1 MRKQFVAG
9 LGLALSLAAVA
20 GAQQPADS
28 AHHGR
33 GDRGGKF
40 EGRRGGPGGG
50 PMGFLFKDITLTD
63 AQKAQFKTL
72 READRTQFESTRDAR
87 KKDFEQVRALRQKGD
102 TAGARALM
110 EKNRQTMQVQRDQQL
125 AKVRNLLTAEQ
136 RVQFDKNVAELK
148 QREAQRGERFGREG
162 GRGRGRRGGQDGKPG
177 ESR

>member
-40 EGRRGGPGGG
+40 EGRRGGPGAG
-50 PMGFLFKDITLTD
+50 PMGFLFKDVNLTD
-63 AQKAQFKTL
+63 AQKAQLKTM
-72 READRTQFESTRDAR
+72 READRKQFDATRDAR
-87 KKDFEQVRALRQKGD
+87 KQQFDQARALRQKGD

-110 EKNRQTMQVQRDQQL
+110 
-125 AKVRNLLTAEQ
+125 
-136 RVQFDKNVAELK
+136 DKN
-148 QREAQRGERFGREG
+148 
-162 GRGRGRRGGQDGKPG
+162 
-177 ESR
+177 

>member
-9 LGLALSLAAVA
+9 LGLALSLAVVA

-28 AHHGR
+28 AHRER

-50 PMGFLFKDITLTD
+50 PMGFLLKDVNLTD
-63 AQKAQFKTL
+63 AQKAQLKTM
-72 READRTQFESTRDAR
+72 READRKQFDATRDAR
-87 KKDFEQVRALRQKGD
+87 KQQFEQARALREKGD

-110 EKNRQTMQVQRDQQL
+110 EKNRQAMQVQRDQEIG
-125 AKVRNLLTAEQ
+125 KVRNLLTAEQ
-136 RVQFDKNVAELK
+136 RVQFDKNVAEMK
-148 QREAQRGERFGREG
+148 QRDAQRGARIGREG
-162 GRGRGRRGGQDGKPG
+162 GRGRRGGREKSG